1 MAATT
6 QVRLLVWTSL
16 ASICLARPVQMD
28 TLGIEPRAFR
38 MRSGCDTTT
47 PCALIGPVCALCS
60 CGRGSVARAPRVAF
74 WEGVVRRRGGRA
86 ARAVLT
92 PAIAQLAEHLTV
104 DACSNQMVPGS
115 IPGGRIHCGTRF
127 AGCTALRAPGAL
139 LLHFS
144 CAPCACPAVAR
155 PFVCVQVPVAWLRA
169 CGCAGVETPP
179 AGLEPAIFGLEVRR
193 LVH

>member
-1 MAATT
+1 M
-6 QVRLLVWTSL
+6 

-74 WEGVVRRRGGRA
+74 WEGVVRRRGGAGGARSAHAGYSSVGRA
-86 ARAVLT
+86 SDGRRLQQSDGPWFDSGWPDSLRHALCGLHSIARAGHSLAAFLVCPLRWSSSCP
-92 PAIAQLAEHLTV
+92 PACV
-104 DACSNQMVPGS
+104 
-115 IPGGRIHCGTRF
+115 R
-127 AGCTALRAPGAL
+127 
-139 LLHFS
+139 
-144 CAPCACPAVAR
+144 
-155 PFVCVQVPVAWLRA
+155 VQVPVAWLRA